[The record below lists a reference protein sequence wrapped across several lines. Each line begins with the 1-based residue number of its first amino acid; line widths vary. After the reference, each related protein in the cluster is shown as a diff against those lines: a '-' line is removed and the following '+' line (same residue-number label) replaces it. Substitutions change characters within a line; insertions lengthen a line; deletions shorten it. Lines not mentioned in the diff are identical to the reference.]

1 MANLHIVDQALLAGA
16 YGGPS
21 VEEGDDE
28 ARRAGGAQAEAGK
41 GGTAGVD
48 TDAADQMND
57 SRVFEGKGKGNAPA
71 AEVSKPESASLEDSD
86 DSDNSGSDDQ
96 SSSSDDSSDEY
107 GSSGDDSSSGS
118 DEYDDDDSD
127 SSGSGDSVDETD
139 PRGDDPSASALSSAR
154 ANRLQEKVT
163 QDQHPGAD
171 IDARQNE
178 EVISASA
185 GDTNKLFK

>member
-1 MANLHIVDQALLAGA
+1 LANLHIVDQALLAGA

-21 VEEGDDE
+21 VEEGDG
-28 ARRAGGAQAEAGK
+28 AAGRAGGAQAEAGK
-41 GGTAGVD
+41 GGTPGLD

-57 SRVFEGKGKGNAPA
+57 SRVFEGKGKGNALA
-71 AEVSKPESASLEDSD
+71 AEVNKPESGSLEDSD
-86 DSDNSGSDDQ
+86 DSDDSGSNGE
-96 SSSSDDSSDEY
+96 SSSDDSSDEY

-118 DEYDDDDSD
+118 DEYGDDDSD

-139 PRGDDPSASALSSAR
+139 PKGDGPSASALSSAR
-154 ANRLQEKVT
+154 MNRLQEKVT
-163 QDQHPGAD
+163 QDQQPGGD
-171 IDARQNE
+171 TDARQNE